1 MSLPV
6 RILCCSLLLMLS
18 LQGRA
23 QIIQKAENNFLTL
36 SGKPAASIDSLTRLP
51 IRSITIKG
59 NRRTKMYIIQREL
72 HFKTGDS
79 LTAGTLEKELE
90 QGRRQVYNTTL
101 FDLVK
106 IDAVVL
112 DNNELDIAVQLRE
125 KWYLYPTPQIQLA
138 DRNFNEWWD
147 TYKRSFSRINYG
159 IKFTQYNLSGR
170 RDVLRIVLINGYS
183 RNISIGYSNPYS
195 NKKLTDGFA
204 IGAGY
209 SQNREVPY
217 MVNTSSRIDSLNRL
231 LFYPRIAKGQK
242 WEPGV
247 FVRNSWYLSA
257 GYSIRRGLFRRH
269 NITAAYSF
277 VKVDDS
283 VIIKNPNYFNLN
295 KNAAHLFDLGYVYQY
310 TDLDNVTNPLSGIT
324 GYFSISKRGFE
335 WKGGVNMLTLEG
347 SFNRYWNAGR
357 GWYLNSQLW
366 GRIRLPFDQP
376 YINQRGLGYGENY
389 LRGTE
394 YYVIDGVAT
403 ALFKTTLRKKIVSFN
418 VPFRWFPRLT
428 NRIPF
433 TIYAKTYFDMGYA
446 YNKKQYSSYLN
457 NRFLYSG
464 GIGIDIVSLYD
475 FTGKIEFS
483 GNQLGRFGRFI
494 HTQNGF

>member
-36 SGKPAASIDSLTRLP
+36 SGKPVTSIDSLTRLP
-51 IRSITIKG
+51 IHSITIKG

-125 KWYLYPTPQIQLA
+125 KWYLYPTPQIQMA

-147 TYKRSFSRINYG
+147 TYKRSFDRINYG
-159 IKFTQYNLSGR
+159 IKFTQENLSGR
-170 RDVLRIVLINGYS
+170 RDKLRIILINGYS
-183 RNISIGYSNPYS
+183 RNISFMYSNPYS

-204 IGAGY
+204 IGGGY
-209 SQNREVPY
+209 SQNREVAY
-217 MVNTSSRIDSLNRL
+217 KVSSSDSLKYLNRL
-231 LFYPRIAKGQK
+231 IFYPTKPVGQK
-242 WEPGV
+242 WQPGV

-269 NITAAYSF
+269 LISAGYSF
-277 VKVDDS
+277 IKVDDS
-283 VIIKNPNYFNLN
+283 VIIKNPHYFNLSGN
-295 KNAAHLFDLGYVYQY
+295 SANLFDIGYTYQY
-310 TDLDNVTNPLSGIT
+310 TDLDNVTNPLKGLAGYVNIT
-324 GYFSISKRGFE
+324 KRGFN

-347 SFNRYWNAGR
+347 AISPYWNLGKN
-357 GWYLNSQLW
+357 WYLNSQLW
-366 GRIRLPFDQP
+366 GRLRLPFDQP
-376 YINQRGLGYGENY
+376 YLNQRGLGYGENY

-394 YYVIDGVAT
+394 AYVIDGVAT
-403 ALFKTTLRKKIVSFN
+403 ALFKTTLRKKLVAFN
-418 VPFRWFPRLT
+418 VPFKYFPRLT

-433 TIYAKTYFDMGYA
+433 IIYGKTYFDMGYA
-446 YNKKQYSSYLN
+446 YNKKQYYSYLN

-464 GIGIDIVSLYD
+464 GVGIDIVSIYD
-475 FTGKIEFS
+475 FTAKFELSF
-483 GNQLGRFGRFI
+483 NQLGLGKIYI

>member
-36 SGKPAASIDSLTRLP
+36 SGKPVASIDSLTRLP
-51 IRSITIKG
+51 IHSITIKG

-125 KWYLYPTPQIQLA
+125 KWYLYPAPQIQMA
-138 DRNFNEWWD
+138 DRNFNEWWN
-147 TYKRSFSRINYG
+147 TYKRSFDRINYG

-170 RDVLRIVLINGYS
+170 RDVLRVVLINGYS
-183 RNISIGYSNPYS
+183 RNVSVGYSNPYS

-204 IGAGY
+204 FSTGY
-209 SQNREVPY
+209 TQNRE
-217 MVNTSSRIDSLNRL
+217 TSYRVDSFNKLK
-231 LFYPRIAKGQK
+231 FYPTRPAGQK
-242 WEPGV
+242 WEPGA
-247 FVRNSWYLSA
+247 FVRNSWYVSG

-269 NITAAYSF
+269 YLFASYSF
-277 VKVDDS
+277 IKVDDS
-283 VIIKNPNYFNLN
+283 VVIKNPNYFNKSGN
-295 KNAAHLFDLGYVYQY
+295 SAGFAELGYSYQY
-310 TDLDNVTNPLSGIT
+310 TDLDNVTNPLKGIA
-324 GYFSISKRGFE
+324 GFISIAKRGLE
-335 WKGGVNMLTLEG
+335 WKGGVNMLTMEG
-347 SFNRYWNAGR
+347 SISRFWDMGK
-357 GWYLNSQLW
+357 GWYVNSQLW
-366 GRIRLPFDQP
+366 GRIRLPFEQP

-403 ALFKTTLRKKIVSFN
+403 TMLKTTLRKKVLAFN
-418 VPFRWFPRLT
+418 IPFRYFPRLT

-433 TIYAKTYFDMGYA
+433 TIYAKTFYDMGYA
-446 YNKKQYSSYLN
+446 YNKKQYYSYLN

-464 GIGIDIVSLYD
+464 GFGIDIVTLYD
-475 FTGKIEFS
+475 FTLKLEYSFNQRSES
-483 GNQLGRFGRFI
+483 GLFL